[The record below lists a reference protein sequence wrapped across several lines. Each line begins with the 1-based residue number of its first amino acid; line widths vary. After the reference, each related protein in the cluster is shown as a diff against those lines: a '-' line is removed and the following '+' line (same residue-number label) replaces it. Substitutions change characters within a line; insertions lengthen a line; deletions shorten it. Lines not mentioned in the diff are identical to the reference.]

1 MTTPAPHAEVES
13 FAVEIVAVA
22 TDQAATLDASV
33 RRLHRHLV
41 EHFPRSWRLTIADHA
56 STDDTLAVAWQVA
69 SALARTPRVEGVRV
83 VRLPER
89 LDRKALRARWTTS
102 PAEVAAFLTLTPDTD
117 VDAVLAPLVRHLR
130 ARAVTPAAPS
140 TDTTATNAPATDV
153 PSTDMTEPTNGPADP
168 TNVVPFT
175 RRPLTR
181 RTALFAL
188 GGLGVTAVLAACS
201 NGSSSASS
209 TTAGTTGS
217 STGSSGGTS
226 PATTG
231 SATTSASST
240 ATTAVTAT
248 TAASVVLAPEMT
260 EGPYYLDLDL
270 VRSDITEDREGAA
283 MAMSLVVIDVNS
295 GAPVEGA
302 AVDVWHCDANGL
314 YSGFVD
320 QSAGSNQGATDLS
333 DSGTFLR
340 GTQLTDASGTAT
352 FATIYPGWYQGRT
365 VHIHIKVHVDGN
377 EIHTGQ
383 LFFDDSFTD
392 AVYAAN
398 EPYASRSERTTRN
411 DDDNIYGGGGDLS
424 TLTVQQTGTGYTG
437 TLTMGVDG

>member
-1 MTTPAPHAEVES
+1 MTTPAPHVE
-13 FAVEIVAVA
+13 VEIVVVA
-22 TDQAATLDASV
+22 TDQAATLDTSV

-41 EHFPRSWRLTIADHA
+41 EHFPRSWSLTIADHA
-56 STDDTLAVAWQVA
+56 STDDTLAVARQVA
-69 SALARTPRVEGVRV
+69 ATLDGVRV
-83 VRLPER
+83 DRVPER
-89 LDRKALRARWTTS
+89 LDRKAFRARWATS
-102 PAEVAAFLTLTPDTD
+102 PAAVAAFLTVQPETD
-117 VDAVLAPLVRHLR
+117 LDRLLAPLVRHTQPRLLPV
-130 ARAVTPAAPS
+130 AEQETVATQQNDSPA
-140 TDTTATNAPATDV
+140 
-153 PSTDMTEPTNGPADP
+153 
-168 TNVVPFT
+168 NVVPFT

-201 NGSSSASS
+201 NGSSSAGS

-231 SATTSASST
+231 SATTSAGST
-240 ATTAVTAT
+240 ATTAATVT

-270 VRSDITEDREGAA
+270 VRSDITEDRDGAA

-392 AVYAAN
+392 TVYGAN
-398 EPYASRSERTTRN
+398 EPYASRSERTARN

-424 TLTVQQTGTGYTG
+424 TLTVQQTGSGYTG

>member
-1 MTTPAPHAEVES
+1 MT
-13 FAVEIVAVA
+13 VEIVVVAV
-22 TDQAATLDASV
+22 DQAATLDTSV

-41 EHFPRSWRLTIADHA
+41 EHFPRTWRLTIADHA
-56 STDDTLAVAWQVA
+56 STDDTLAVARRLA
-69 SALARTPRVEGVRV
+69 GALDGVSVVRV
-83 VRLPER
+83 PER
-89 LDRKALRARWTTS
+89 LDRKAFRARWTTS
-102 PAEVAAFLTLTPDTD
+102 PAEVAAFLTLRPDTD
-117 VDAVLAPLVRHLR
+117 LDTVLAPLVRHTQPR
-130 ARAVTPAAPS
+130 PAALPASTPS
-140 TDTTATNAPATDV
+140 STPATDDAAL
-153 PSTDMTEPTNGPADP
+153 PASTSAATDVS
-168 TNVVPFT
+168 NVVAFA
-175 RRPLTR
+175 RRPVSR
-181 RTALFAL
+181 RTALFAV
-188 GGLGVTAVLAACS
+188 GGIGLTALLAACG
-201 NGSSSASS
+201 NGSSSSSS
-209 TTAGTTGS
+209 TTAGTSPGS

-226 PATTG
+226 STTTG
-231 SATTSASST
+231 SATTSSGGA
-240 ATTAVTAT
+240 ATTTAT

-283 MAMSLVVIDVNS
+283 MAMSLVVVDVNS
-295 GAPVEGA
+295 GSPVEGA

-340 GTQLTDASGTAT
+340 GTQLTDASGMAT

-365 VHIHIKVHVDGN
+365 VHIHVKVHVDGN

-392 AVYAAN
+392 EVYAAN
-398 EPYASRSERTTRN
+398 EPYSSRSERTTRN

-424 TLTVQQTGTGYTG
+424 TLTVQQTGNGYTG
-437 TLTMGVDG
+437 TLTMGVDA

>member
-1 MTTPAPHAEVES
+1 M
-13 FAVEIVAVA
+13 
-22 TDQAATLDASV
+22 
-33 RRLHRHLV
+33 
-41 EHFPRSWRLTIADHA
+41 
-56 STDDTLAVAWQVA
+56 
-69 SALARTPRVEGVRV
+69 
-83 VRLPER
+83 
-89 LDRKALRARWTTS
+89 
-102 PAEVAAFLTLTPDTD
+102 
-117 VDAVLAPLVRHLR
+117 
-130 ARAVTPAAPS
+130 
-140 TDTTATNAPATDV
+140 
-153 PSTDMTEPTNGPADP
+153 
-168 TNVVPFT
+168 
-175 RRPLTR
+175 TR

-231 SATTSASST
+231 SATTSASSA
-240 ATTAVTAT
+240 ATTAATAT

-340 GTQLTDASGTAT
+340 GTQLTDASGMAT

-392 AVYAAN
+392 TVYAAN

-424 TLTVQQTGTGYTG
+424 TLTVQQTGSGYTG